1 MYLHFFKGFK
11 IELENLSDDIKL
23 IIECCKTEKNYT
35 LLENIILQIKDW
47 NKFINLSYSHGVFPL
62 VYHTLKEFQDQ
73 IPIQVL
79 AKLKSINLD
88 IAKQNM
94 LMTSELIKV
103 MKLLEEN
110 YINAIAFKG
119 PILSQMAYGDI
130 TLRQYVDLDILID
143 EKDLENSISLLNKNN
158 YITDLSMDML
168 KNKICFKTLKDIT
181 MIGKFNGVNIE
192 IHWKL
197 FEDKYNN
204 EKNNILHKKTFI
216 NFKEILTLSNE
227 LNIVYLCL
235 HGSKHM
241 WERIEWIIDID
252 KICKSQTINWN
263 KLIELINLSNMK
275 KSIYLGFYLSYTYFN
290 TEFPKEIISSFQ
302 EYNLKNLEIKVIN
315 NINYFTSNSNSLYS
329 TRQLMNFQ
337 KDLYDSRLDSIY
349 FIFNTLFKI
358 STEDCLSFN
367 LNKKLS
373 FLLIILKPFRLI
385 KKYFKN

>member
-1 MYLHFFKGFK
+1 M
-11 IELENLSDDIKL
+11 
-23 IIECCKTEKNYT
+23 
-35 LLENIILQIKDW
+35 KDW